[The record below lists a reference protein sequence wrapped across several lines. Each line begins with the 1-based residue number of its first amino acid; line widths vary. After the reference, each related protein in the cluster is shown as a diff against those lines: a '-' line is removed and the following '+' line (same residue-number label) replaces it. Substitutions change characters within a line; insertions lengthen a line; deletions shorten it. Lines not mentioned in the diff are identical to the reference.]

1 MSEYGEMA
9 LRDQSLNTVGSV
21 KVDAALQ
28 TMSISRLNQESI
40 NSLLIHV
47 CLLFSFLLYLSGFLL
62 YK

>member
-9 LRDQSLNTVGSV
+9 LRDQSLNAVGSV